1 MMEKLSSM
9 EEYRNLIKDFRA
21 VCKKPFSNIYLMPDD
36 INRYIELHRAS
47 YKIDQNGIVFFFDE
61 STHYSVYLYVN
72 EKSYFEVPA
81 CDKKLLVRNMY
92 RTKEKKTALLNVQ
105 NHLQELGFKQQE
117 TLVRIQGDS
126 QNIFSKCKNIE
137 KYAKEMKEKGYQCI
151 APDFSRF
158 AEIERIIMD
167 SGTIKEYQ
175 MIYRTPEEK
184 RSLEKGTYLC
194 IVNSND
200 EICAGGVVD
209 VDIAKGIVR
218 EGTAAVKPEYKLKGL
233 APILSYYR
241 YKWLCDKNI
250 PTIQGWISV
259 FNESSLRYH
268 RSLGYSIMDKYV
280 DEWLL
285 DV

>member
-1 MMEKLSSM
+1 MMEELRSM
-9 EEYRNLIKDFRA
+9 EEYRTLIKEFRT
-21 VCKKPFSNIYLMPDD
+21 VCKKSFSNIYLMPDD
-36 INRYIELHRAS
+36 IKRYIELHRVS
-47 YKIDQNGIVFFFDE
+47 YKKDNNGIVLFFDE

-72 EKSYFEVPA
+72 DQSGFEVPVR
-81 CDKKLLVRNMY
+81 DKKLLVRNMY
-92 RTKEKKTALLNVQ
+92 RTREKNPTLLNIQ
-105 NHLQELGFKQQE
+105 KHLQELGFKQQD

-126 QNIFSKCKNIE
+126 LNIFSKCKIIE
-137 KYAKEMKEKGYQCI
+137 GYVKEMKEKGFRCI

-158 AEIERIIMD
+158 DEIEHIIMD
-167 SGTIKEYQ
+167 SGTIKDYQ
-175 MIYRTPEEK
+175 MIYRTLEEK
-184 RSLEKGTYLC
+184 KLLEEGTYLC
-194 IVNSND
+194 IVNSSD

-218 EGTAAVKPEYKLKGL
+218 EGAAAVKTEYKMKGL

-259 FNESSLRYH
+259 YNEPSLRYH

-280 DEWLL
+280 NEWLL

>member
-1 MMEKLSSM
+1 MIEKLRSM
-9 EEYRNLIKDFRA
+9 EEYRNLIKEFRA
-21 VCKKPFSNIYLMPDD
+21 VCRKPFSNIYLMPDD
-36 INRYIELHRAS
+36 INRYIELHRVS
-47 YKIDQNGIVFFFDE
+47 YKKDNNGIVFFFDE

-72 EKSYFEVPA
+72 EKSGFEVPTR
-81 CDKKLLVRNMY
+81 DKKLLVRNMY
-92 RTKEKKTALLNVQ
+92 RTMEKNPALLIVQ
-105 NHLQELGFKQQE
+105 NHLQELGFKHQE

-126 QNIFSKCKNIE
+126 QNILSKCKIIE
-137 KYAKEMKEKGYQCI
+137 KYIKEMEEKGYRCI

-158 AEIERIIMD
+158 DEIERIIMD

-175 MIYRTPEEK
+175 MIHRTPEEK
-184 RSLEKGTYLC
+184 RALEKGTYLC

-209 VDIAKGIVR
+209 IAEGIAR
-218 EGTAAVKPEYKLKGL
+218 EGTVAVKTEYKMKGL

-250 PTIQGWISV
+250 PAIQGWISV

-268 RSLGYSIMDKYV
+268 KSLGYSIMDKYV

>member
-1 MMEKLSSM
+1 
-9 EEYRNLIKDFRA
+9 
-21 VCKKPFSNIYLMPDD
+21 
-36 INRYIELHRAS
+36 
-47 YKIDQNGIVFFFDE
+47 
-61 STHYSVYLYVN
+61 
-72 EKSYFEVPA
+72 
-81 CDKKLLVRNMY
+81 MY
-92 RTKEKKTALLNVQ
+92 RTREKKTALLSVQ

-126 QNIFSKCKNIE
+126 QNIFSQCKIIE
-137 KYAKEMKEKGYQCI
+137 KYVKEMKEKGYRCI

-158 AEIERIIMD
+158 DEIERIIMD
-167 SGTIKEYQ
+167 SGTIKDYQ

-184 RSLEKGTYLC
+184 RLLEEGTYLC
-194 IVNSND
+194 IVNSSD

-209 VDIAKGIVR
+209 VDIAKRIVR
-218 EGTAAVKPEYKLKGL
+218 EGAAAVKTEYKMKGL

-250 PTIQGWISV
+250 PTIQGWISIY
-259 FNESSLRYH
+259 NETSLRYH
-268 RSLGYSIMDKYV
+268 RSLGYCIMDKYV